1 MKVTVKV
8 FATLRLNRDKE
19 KLMDFEEGTTPR
31 DVLRHMSISEED
43 AAIIMINGRSLP
55 LDTPLKDEDVLAL
68 FPPVGG
74 G

>member
-8 FATLRLNRDKE
+8 FATLRHNREKE
-19 KLMDFEEGTTPR
+19 KLMEFEEGMTPR
-31 DVLRHMSISEED
+31 GVLTDMNIPADDV
-43 AAIIMINGRSLP
+43 AIIMINGRAVK

>member
-8 FATLRLNRDKE
+8 FATLRHNREKE
-19 KLMDFEEGTTPR
+19 QLMDFDQGTTPR
-31 DVLRHMSISEED
+31 DVLISMGIPEEN
-43 AAIIMINGRSLP
+43 AAIIMINGRSVK
-55 LDTPLKDEDVLAL
+55 LDTLLKEDDVLAL